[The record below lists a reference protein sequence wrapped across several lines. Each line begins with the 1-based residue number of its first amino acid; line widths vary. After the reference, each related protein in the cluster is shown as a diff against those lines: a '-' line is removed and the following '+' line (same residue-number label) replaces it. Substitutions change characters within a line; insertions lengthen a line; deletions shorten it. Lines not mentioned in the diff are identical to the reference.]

1 MSRYS
6 VSFLDEHGE
15 ALRSELLDCATEA
28 EAINALH
35 ERVGAHRVQL
45 WLEDQTILELAEDA
59 GGGGVRRD
67 LTPAAHPM
75 AARPSPGSDHAT
87 DAGRCDKVERLR
99 LNGTSDH
106 PAAFGRTSLAPI

>member
-59 GGGGVRRD
+59 RRRRRPQGSHSRRAPHGG
-67 LTPAAHPM
+67 
-75 AARPSPGSDHAT
+75 
-87 DAGRCDKVERLR
+87 
-99 LNGTSDH
+99 
-106 PAAFGRTSLAPI
+106 APIAGL

>member
-35 ERVGAHRVQL
+35 ERTGAHRVQL
-45 WLEDQTILELAEDA
+45 WLEDQAILELAEDA
-59 GGGGVRRD
+59 RPRRPKACYSRRGT
-67 LTPAAHPM
+67 LRMPH
-75 AARPSPGSDHAT
+75 
-87 DAGRCDKVERLR
+87 AGR
-99 LNGTSDH
+99 TI
-106 PAAFGRTSLAPI
+106 A